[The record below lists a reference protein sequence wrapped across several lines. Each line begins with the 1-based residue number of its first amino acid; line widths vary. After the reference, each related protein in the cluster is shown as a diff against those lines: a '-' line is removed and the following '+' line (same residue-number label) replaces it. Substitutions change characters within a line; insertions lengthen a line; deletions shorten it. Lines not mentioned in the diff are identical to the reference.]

1 MTNNLPDFW
10 NMYYEAERFL
20 ETLPQTN
27 NTLDIYDKIYR
38 DREEEKLAEFYG
50 YNDYDMD
57 DLNNNEFLDEY
68 NFNEYDNYS
77 DDDISNAEYT
87 DESDDDNF
95 Q

>member
-1 MTNNLPDFW
+1 
-10 NMYYEAERFL
+10 
-20 ETLPQTN
+20 
-27 NTLDIYDKIYR
+27 
-38 DREEEKLAEFYG
+38 
-50 YNDYDMD
+50 MD

-77 DDDISNAEYT
+77 DDDMSNAEYT

>member
-10 NMYYEAERFL
+10 KMYCEAERFL
-20 ETLPQTN
+20 ESLPQTN

-38 DREEEKLAEFYG
+38 DQEEEKLAEFYG

-77 DDDISNAEYT
+77 DDDMSNAEYT